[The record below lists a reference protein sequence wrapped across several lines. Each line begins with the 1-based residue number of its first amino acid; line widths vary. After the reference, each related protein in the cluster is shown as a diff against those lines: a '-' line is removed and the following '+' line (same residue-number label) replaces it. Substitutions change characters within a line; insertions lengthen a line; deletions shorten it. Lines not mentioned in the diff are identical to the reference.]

1 METTKDFRLP
11 PADRNTLKR
20 WLRRST
26 TPSGETRRARILL
39 ALDAGH
45 SATETAKLLHIS
57 RATVH
62 LWHRRYRAE
71 GLDGLTDRPRSGRP
85 TVISR
90 ETIERILFLTTERV
104 PREATHWSTRLM
116 ARYAKVS
123 PWQVRKVWQAADL
136 KPHRLKTFKISRDPK
151 FAEKVIDVVG
161 LYLNPPDNALV
172 LSVDEKTQI
181 QALDRTHPML
191 PLRPGQVER
200 RTHDYKRH
208 GTTNLYA
215 AFNIATGEVLG
226 RVTRRHRATEFRQFL
241 AQIDRATPPDLALHL
256 IVDNSSTHTTEA
268 IRDFLAAHPR
278 FHLHFTPTS
287 ASWLNA
293 VETWFGQLERRALRR
308 GVFTSVTELRETI
321 RAFIDSHNTHA
332 AKPFRWT
339 KSAQTILDA
348 VSRAREALSKET
360 SHTGH

>member
-1 METTKDFRLP
+1 METTRNFRLR
-11 PADRNTLKR
+11 PADRDTLKR
-20 WLRRST
+20 WLRRSS
-26 TPSGETRRARILL
+26 TPSGQTRRARILL
-39 ALDAGH
+39 ALDAGRGP
-45 SATETAKLLHIS
+45 AETAKLLHVS
-57 RATVH
+57 RSTVH

-85 TVISR
+85 TALKGKTVD
-90 ETIERILFLTTERV
+90 RILFLTTERV

-116 ARYAKVS
+116 ARYAGVTQ
-123 PWQVRKVWQAADL
+123 WQVRQVWHAADI
-136 KPHRLKTFKISRDPK
+136 KPHRLKTFKVSKDPR

-181 QALDRTHPML
+181 QALDRTQPRL

-226 RVTRRHRATEFRQFL
+226 RVTRRHRAREFRQFL
-241 AQIDRATPPDLALHL
+241 APIDRATPSELALHL
-256 IVDNSSTHTTEA
+256 IVDNSSTHTTDA

-321 RAFIDSHNTHA
+321 HRFIDAHNTHA

-339 KSAQTILDA
+339 KSAHAILDA
-348 VSRAREALSKET
+348 VDRARETLRIET
-360 SHTGH
+360 SRTAH

>member
-1 METTKDFRLP
+1 MQTTKGFQLLP
-11 PADRNTLKR
+11 DDRETLKR

-26 TPSGETRRARILL
+26 TPSGQTRRARILL
-39 ALDAGH
+39 SLDGGR
-45 SATETAKLLHIS
+45 SPTETARLLHIS

-71 GLDGLTDRPRSGRP
+71 GLAGLMDRPRSGRP
-85 TVISR
+85 TVLR
-90 ETIERILFLTTERV
+90 RRTVERILFLTTERV
-104 PREATHWSTRLM
+104 PVEATHWSTRLM
-116 ARYAKVS
+116 ARYAGVTQ
-123 PWQVRKVWQAADL
+123 WQVRQVWQAADV
-136 KPHRLKTFKISRDPK
+136 KPHRLKTFKLSRDPH

-161 LYLNPPDNALV
+161 LYLDPPDNALV

-181 QALDRTHPML
+181 QALDRTQPGLPMK
-191 PLRPGQVER
+191 PGR
-200 RTHDYKRH
+200 GGTLTHDYKRH

-215 AFNIATGEVLG
+215 AFNVATGEVLG
-226 RVTRRHRATEFRQFL
+226 RLTRRHRATEFRQFL
-241 AQIDRATPPDLALHL
+241 AQIDRATPADLDLRL

-268 IRDFLAAHPR
+268 IRDFLTAHPR

-308 GVFTSVTELRETI
+308 GRFTSVTELRDEI
-321 RAFIDSHNTHA
+321 RRFIEAHNMHS

-339 KSAQTILDA
+339 KSAGAILDA
-348 VSRAREALSKET
+348 VDRAREALRQET
-360 SHTGH
+360 SRTDH

>member
-1 METTKDFRLP
+1 MQTTMDFQLH
-11 PADRNTLKR
+11 PADRDTVKR
-20 WLRRST
+20 WLRRPT
-26 TPSGETRRARILL
+26 TPSGQTRRARILL
-39 ALDAGH
+39 ALDAGR
-45 SATETAKLLHIS
+45 SPTETARLLHVS
-57 RATVH
+57 RSTVH

-71 GLDGLTDRPRSGRP
+71 GLAGLTDRARSGRP
-85 TVISR
+85 PVVDGRTV
-90 ETIERILFLTTERV
+90 ERILFLTTERV

-116 ARYAKVS
+116 ARYAGVTQ
-123 PWQVRKVWQAADL
+123 WQVRRVWQAADV
-136 KPHRLKTFKISRDPK
+136 KPHRLKTFKLSQDPR

-161 LYLNPPDNALV
+161 LYLDPPDNALV

-181 QALDRTHPML
+181 QALDRTHPLL
-191 PLRPGQVER
+191 PLRPGQIER

-226 RVTRRHRATEFRQFL
+226 RITRRHRATEFRQFL

-256 IVDNSSTHTTEA
+256 IVDNSSTHTTAA

-308 GVFTSVTELRETI
+308 GVFTSVTELREAI
-321 RAFIDSHNTHA
+321 RGFIDAHNTHA

-339 KSAQTILDA
+339 KSARAILGA
-348 VSRAREALSKET
+348 VDRARNTLRQDT
-360 SHTGH
+360 SRTEH

>member
-1 METTKDFRLP
+1 LLSLDGGRSPTDTARLF
-11 PADRNTLKR
+11 
-20 WLRRST
+20 
-26 TPSGETRRARILL
+26 
-39 ALDAGH
+39 
-45 SATETAKLLHIS
+45 HIS

-71 GLDGLTDRPRSGRP
+71 GLAGLVDRPRSGRP
-85 TVISR
+85 TVLNER
-90 ETIERILFLTTERV
+90 AVERILFLTTERV
-104 PREATHWSTRLM
+104 PVEATHWSTRLM
-116 ARYAKVS
+116 ARYAGVTQ
-123 PWQVRKVWQAADL
+123 WQVRQVWRAADV
-136 KPHRLKTFKISRDPK
+136 KPHRLKTFKLSRDPQ

-161 LYLNPPDNALV
+161 LYLDPPDNALV

-208 GTTNLYA
+208 GTANLYA
-215 AFNIATGEVLG
+215 AFNVATGEVLG
-226 RVTRRHRATEFRQFL
+226 RLTRRHRAKEFRQFL
-241 AQIDRATPPDLALHL
+241 AQIDRATPPELALHL

-308 GVFTSVTELRETI
+308 GVFTSVTQLREEI
-321 RAFIDSHNTHA
+321 RRFIDAHNTHS

-339 KSAQTILDA
+339 KSASAILQA
-348 VSRAREALSKET
+348 VERARESLRQET
-360 SHTGH
+360 SRTGH